1 MAAKSR
7 EQWLIEAEKAL
18 RVEVFKPAGVDS
30 ELPKRLRVSVGWPG
44 GRGPKRD
51 TIGQCWSGKVV
62 KDGMPAAFISPVLD
76 DPVRILDV
84 LAHEMVHSME
94 RMGHRKQ
101 FSEIAEKIGLVKPW
115 KATTASP
122 ELVKTLKRI
131 ARKLGKYDHATIAKE
146 SMVRQATRLLKVQCP
161 VDGYIVRVTQKWL
174 DELGYTIC
182 PCGTEMERA

>member
-1 MAAKSR
+1 MAVKSR

-18 RVEVFKPAGVDS
+18 RVEVFKPAGVDK

-62 KDGMPAAFISPVLD
+62 EDGMPAAFISPVLK

-101 FSEIAEKIGLVKPW
+101 FSEIAAKIGLVKPW

-131 ARKLGKYDHATIAKE
+131 ARKLGKYDHAPIAQ
-146 SMVRQATRLLKVQCP
+146 SAMIRQATRLLKVVCP
-161 VDGYIVRVTQKWL
+161 VDGYTIRVTEKWL
-174 DELGYTIC
+174 TGMGFTTC
-182 PCGTEMERA
+182 PCGEEMVRG